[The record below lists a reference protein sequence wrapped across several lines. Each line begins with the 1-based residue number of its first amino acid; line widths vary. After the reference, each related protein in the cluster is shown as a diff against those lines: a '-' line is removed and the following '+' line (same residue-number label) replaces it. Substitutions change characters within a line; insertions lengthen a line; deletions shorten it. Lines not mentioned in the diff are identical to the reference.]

1 MANTSGVVSGL
12 RGTGKTHL
20 MLLARHE
27 INENCFT
34 GKANGV
40 FCVYLNVKRLTMP
53 EIKKYSFK
61 ICNPQFSN

>member
-1 MANTSGVVSGL
+1 MANTSGVISGL

-40 FCVYLNVKRLTMP
+40 FCVYLNVKRQLSIIRQYM
-53 EIKKYSFK
+53 IYIRAKKRYSL
-61 ICNPQFSN
+61 